1 MRRKSIAALVL
12 TLIAALALVAAGC
25 GGGSK
30 NTAATTTTEAA
41 TTEAATTEATT
52 NETATTEAA
61 TTEATTT
68 EAATT
73 EATTTTGLSG
83 LASTGNCRELTN
95 LAKKYQTAFSG
106 AGQGAD
112 LKKAAA
118 AMQEFAKKAPGDIK
132 ADFQVVADYFSKIA
146 EATGSLK
153 PGKTPDAAT
162 AAKLQKLATEIDQTK
177 LTQASQN
184 ITAWVQKNCKA

>member
-1 MRRKSIAALVL
+1 MRRKSIAVLVL

-30 NTAATTTTEAA
+30 NTAATTTEATTTEAA

-52 NETATTEAA
+52 TEAV